1 MANTT
6 GFFKNQQGISI
17 EKDPTANV
25 AYTLDWSQYLP
36 TNTIISSTTI
46 TIETITGDSSPLQH
60 PTNAAT
66 DVTIISDTKVRIRVE
81 GGSDSNVYDIACQI
95 TTDGGDVDTRHFKVV
110 VKERNLI

>member
-1 MANTT
+1 MANIT
-6 GFFKNQQGISI
+6 GFEKNRDGIFI

-60 PTNAAT
+60 PTDAAT

-81 GGSDSNVYDIACQI
+81 GGSDGNVYDIACQI

>member
-6 GFFKNQQGISI
+6 GFFKNRDGIGI

-36 TNTIISSTTI
+36 TGQIISSVAV
-46 TIETITGDSSPLQH
+46 TIETISGDAAPLQH

-66 DVTIISDTKVRIRVE
+66 DVVIINNNKVRIRVE
-81 GGSDSNVYDIACQI
+81 GGTDGNVYDIACQI
-95 TTDGGDVDTRHFKVV
+95 TTDGGDIDTRHFKVI

>member
-1 MANTT
+1 MANIT
-6 GFFKNQQGISI
+6 GFEKNRDGIFI

-81 GGSDSNVYDIACQI
+81 GGSDGNVYDIACQI